1 MATSNSDALLGGG
14 YNAPGGTNVAN
25 TESWNG
31 SSWTELA
38 DITTARSH
46 GGSGGGSASG
56 VLMAGYLASP
66 NAGTAATEEWDNA
79 GATKTLTVS

>member
-1 MATSNSDALLGGG
+1 MGQANDNAILGGG
-14 YNAPGGTNVAN
+14 YNAPAGTVIAN

-38 DITTARSH
+38 DLATARSNA
-46 GGSGGGSASG
+46 GSGGGSASG
-56 VLMAGYLASP
+56 IVMVGYLAPGSS
-66 NAGTAATEEWDNA
+66 AATEEWDNA